1 MMLHRFR
8 KLLLALF
15 LSAAGPA
22 YADPIT
28 IALWELPQAFPVGSG
43 LTPTG
48 QTYLPVSGDGLAP
61 GTPNAGELA
70 GDVSAILTVFHLSPN
85 AQYTSPTGNG
95 SLYSFSSNNWQPGD
109 YYEIILPTTGWE
121 NLTLSW
127 DQARNAYGP
136 SDFTLQYS
144 TDGSLFE
151 ELLAYTVYLS
161 AGPRAT
167 GTWWTSSTYNEL
179 YTTTF
184 QLPEAASDQSTL
196 YLRLVDTSGTAS
208 LASGTNRIDNILV
221 TGTAVESQTTMFIS
235 LNFQPTNVSAPPS
248 GLMFGMGMAGLAGV
262 ALLRRRR
269 RAPEMDRPSQ
279 PALF

>member
-1 MMLHRFR
+1 MLHRFR
-8 KLLLALF
+8 RALFALF

-22 YADPIT
+22 FADPIT
-28 IALWELPQAFPVGSG
+28 IALWELPVAFPVGSG

-48 QTYLPVSGDGLAP
+48 NTYLPPSGDGYAA
-61 GTPNAGELA
+61 GTPNAGVLA
-70 GDVSAILTVFHLSPN
+70 GDVGAILTVFHLSPN

-109 YYEIILPTTGWE
+109 YYEIILPTTGWT
-121 NLTLSW
+121 NLTFSW

-136 SDFTLQYS
+136 SDFALQYS
-144 TDGSLFE
+144 TDGMLFE

-167 GTWWTSSTYNEL
+167 GTWWTSTTYNEL

-184 QLPEAASDQSTL
+184 QLPEAASDQPAL
-196 YLRLVDTSGTAS
+196 YLRLVDISGAAS

-221 TGTAVESQTTMFIS
+221 TGTEADGGSTMFVS
-235 LNFQPTNVSAPPS
+235 LAFIPEPVSAPPS
-248 GLMFGMGMAGLAGV
+248 GLMFGMGIAGLAGV
-262 ALLRRRR
+262 AMLRQRRR
-269 RAPEMDRPSQ
+269 P
-279 PALF
+279 PAIAGRTRTA